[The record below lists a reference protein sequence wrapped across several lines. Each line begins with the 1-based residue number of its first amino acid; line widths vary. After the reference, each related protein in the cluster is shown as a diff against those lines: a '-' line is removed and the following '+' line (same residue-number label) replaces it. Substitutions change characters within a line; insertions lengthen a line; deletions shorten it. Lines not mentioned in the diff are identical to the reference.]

1 MDKFFQKLRPVIR
14 WVERYPG
21 LVVVV
26 LAALAVLG
34 GSYAIRL
41 TIDSDI
47 SKLLPPDYQS
57 VKALEKLRDTVGGE
71 SEASV
76 VIESPS
82 FEDNKRFA
90 EALIPKVLALKGEG
104 RDEPYF
110 THVDYRKDVSFL
122 QQNALYFATA
132 EELDSLENHLQ
143 SKIEEA
149 KLEANP
155 FFFDLEDE
163 EEEVGPD
170 SAEIAL
176 MIAYDRLIGQEY
188 PISDDSTTMVL
199 RFYPSGAQT
208 DIGFIR
214 SAYADLQKLVDE
226 MQPDS
231 YNAEMEITLAGRLLR
246 QLIEVD
252 AIMEDVAGSFGA
264 GIAVVILVVVVY
276 FAYKSY
282 RARAGRRFSARI
294 LVHEVLRS
302 PITAIVIALPLLAS
316 LSWTFGLVYVVYGSL
331 NLMTSALALILFG
344 MGIDYGIHFYGR
356 YSEERGMG
364 MSVAEAVEHTF
375 VYTGQAIA
383 TTAFTTA
390 AAFYVLMLAD
400 FRGFSEFGF
409 ISGTGIL
416 FALFAMTILMPA
428 VLVLFERLG
437 LLDFTAVH
445 GTPSDA
451 AQRNSEPK
459 SFLRL
464 SKGIIGVSV
473 VFILVSVVSLPGVD
487 FEYDFG
493 KLDPAYEEY
502 QVLQR
507 KVRRVYNDSGRRNP
521 AYIVVDDPAEVP
533 AVEAAIRAKM
543 AADTLSPTIATVE
556 SMQSRF
562 PMTPEAQQAK
572 LARIAEIRALLD
584 DPLVQAA
591 GDENLDRIR
600 LAASTTEPITLDQ
613 VPEFLKAAFTSKDG
627 QIGRL
632 VIVYPSLGLSDGKN
646 SMAFSEDV
654 GKIETEEGTVYY
666 AGSTS
671 LVAADMLRLM
681 QKEAPFMV
689 GMTILLIIIF
699 KFLTLRSLKWS
710 LIALAPLLVGFVGMF
725 GVMQIFG
732 VKLNFYNLVV
742 LPAVLGIGDDAGI
755 HITHRYQEE
764 GRGSILKVLRS
775 TGEHITMSALT
786 SMEGFGGLVLSFYP
800 GMRSIGQLAVIGIGM
815 TLLTALVFLP
825 ALLKVLEARQPAT
838 PAVVPPRAARPVQVD
853 EMA

>member
-1 MDKFFQKLRPVIR
+1 MDKLFKKLRPFIQ
-14 WVERYPG
+14 WVERYAG
-21 LVVVV
+21 LVVAV

-57 VKALEKLRDTVGGE
+57 VQALDKLRETVGGE

-90 EALIPKVLALKGEG
+90 EALIPRILALTGEG
-104 RDEPYF
+104 QDEPYF
-110 THVDYRKDVSFL
+110 THAEYRKDVSFL
-122 QQNALYFATA
+122 QRNALYFTTD
-132 EELDSLENHLQ
+132 EELDSLENYLED
-143 SKIEEA
+143 KIEEA
-149 KLEANP
+149 KLDANP
-155 FFFDLEDE
+155 FFFDLEE
-163 EEEVGPD
+163 EEETGPD
-170 SAEIAL
+170 SSELAL
-176 MIAYDRLIGQEY
+176 KVTYDRLIGQEY
-188 PISDDSTTMVL
+188 PISDDSTTMVV

-208 DIGFIR
+208 DIDFIR
-214 SAYADLQKLVDE
+214 SAYADLQKVVDE
-226 MQPDS
+226 MQPAS

-264 GIAVVILVVVVY
+264 GVATVILMVVAY

-294 LVHEVLRS
+294 LLHELLRS

-316 LSWTFGLVYVVYGSL
+316 LCWTFGLVYLVYGSL

-356 YSEERGMG
+356 YAEERGAG

-375 VYTGQAIA
+375 IYTGQAIA
-383 TTAFTTA
+383 TTALTTA
-390 AAFYVLMLAD
+390 AAFYVLMFAD

-416 FALFAMTILMPA
+416 FALIAMIILMPA
-428 VLVLFERLG
+428 VLVLLERTG

-445 GTPSDA
+445 DAPAESAA
-451 AQRNSEPK
+451 AQKAEPR

-464 SKGIIGVSV
+464 SKGILGVSAML
-473 VFILVSVVSLPGVD
+473 IVVSIITLPGVD

-502 QVLQR
+502 QQLQN

-521 AYIVVDDPAEVP
+521 AYIVVDDPAEAP
-533 AVEAAIRAKM
+533 AVEAAVRAKI
-543 AADTLSPTIATVE
+543 ASDTLSPTIAAVE

-562 PMTPEAQQAK
+562 PMTPEAQQVK
-572 LARIAEIRALLD
+572 LMRIAEIRALLD
-584 DPLVQAA
+584 DPLVQATE
-591 GDENLDRIR
+591 DEDLDRIR
-600 LAASTTEPITLDQ
+600 LAASTTAPITLDE
-613 VPEFLKAAFTSKDG
+613 VPEFLKATFTSKDG

-632 VIVYPSLGLSDGKN
+632 VIVYPSLGLSHGRN

-654 GKIETEEGTVYY
+654 GTIETADGNVYH

-681 QKEAPFMV
+681 QAEAPYMV
-689 GMTILLIIIF
+689 GLTILLIIVF
-699 KFLTLRSLKWS
+699 KFLTLHSIKWS
-710 LIALAPLLVGFVGMF
+710 LIALTPLLVGFVGMF

-755 HITHRYQEE
+755 HIAARYLEE

-786 SMEGFGGLVLSFYP
+786 SMVGFGGLVLSFYP

-825 ALLKVLEARQPAT
+825 ALLKLLESRKPVAP
-838 PAVVPPRAARPVQVD
+838 VAASHQAAEPVQVD